1 MSSGRSPCFGL
12 LRSAVEQLDRET
24 TSNTGTSMT
33 DEFDDLDDY
42 LDDFDAEILA
52 QEPGATIKNT
62 GDGTNASNT
71 QTQGNSGTSA
81 DNTGENSTDERAA
94 TSQFRADTHNM
105 NSEMEELSRAAGMDP
120 AFSKTLSDFMQ
131 QLDPQG
137 DGSELDAILGNSNTS
152 TGVRAESNQDKNENE
167 KDGGFQSTINE
178 TMNRLKTSSQQVE
191 EESTKKM
198 NKDEELLTT
207 LLNSLDLGGD
217 DDGGLEGMDELKEL
231 LSNMNM
237 DELAS
242 GSGGDEPTG
251 ESVDKV
257 SNVLLK
263 MLNKLTSKEMMYDT
277 VSTAVTNYEQFFKN
291 STNKTSANDQDHE
304 RYMKQLQH
312 LRNVKSTFDKP
323 DYNEENDE
331 YRDFVDQEMENF
343 NKILPAPPGVVD
355 DNLGQMGLD
364 GTNWNDKDVPQDLEQ
379 CVQQ

>member
-1 MSSGRSPCFGL
+1 MSGRLPCFGL
-12 LRSAVEQLDRET
+12 LRSAVEQLARET
-24 TSNTGTSMT
+24 TSNTGTGMT

-62 GDGTNASNT
+62 GDSTNASNT

-81 DNTGENSTDERAA
+81 DNTGENNTDERAA
-94 TSQFRADTHNM
+94 TSQFRADAQTV
-105 NSEMEELSRAAGMDP
+105 NSELEELSQAAGMDP

-152 TGVRAESNQDKNENE
+152 TGVRTESNQDK

-191 EESTKKM
+191 EASTKKM

-231 LSNMNM
+231 LSSMNM

-242 GSGGDEPTG
+242 GSGGDGPTG

-277 VSTAVTNYEQFFKN
+277 VSTAVTNYELFFKN
-291 STNKTSANDQDHE
+291 STTKTSANDKDHE

-312 LRNVKSTFDKP
+312 LRNVKNTFDKP